1 MPAFIL
7 LCHDKADSLPL
18 RQETRER
25 HLDYIAG
32 KGSAVLLAGP
42 ILDDNGQPAGSML
55 LIDAEDAEAARSFAQ
70 ADPYAEAGLFEN
82 VDIKP
87 YRIVTGALAP
97 DADS

>member
-25 HLDYIAG
+25 HLDYIAE

-42 ILDDNGQPAGSML
+42 MLNENGQPVGSML
-55 LIDAEDAEAARSFAQ
+55 VIDAADAEAAQRFAQ

-82 VDIKP
+82 VEIKP

-97 DADS
+97 DAGS